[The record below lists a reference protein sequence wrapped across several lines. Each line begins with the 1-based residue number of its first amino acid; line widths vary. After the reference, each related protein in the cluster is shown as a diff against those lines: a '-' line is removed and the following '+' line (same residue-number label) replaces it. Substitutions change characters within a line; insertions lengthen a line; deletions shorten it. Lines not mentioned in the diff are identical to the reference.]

1 MFKRLRISRGF
12 SNPFQLLQEA
22 GWVANTSPT
31 YYRLERDG
39 PQQRTTLGSLRK
51 IFQTLNLKAPLTYSE
66 KLQIF
71 DDLLLEMR
79 DEQIPTSAMEAEMSA
94 NTRGHC
100 GPGDP
105 PQP

>member
-51 IFQTLNLKAPLTYSE
+51 IFQTLNLKAPLTDSE

-71 DDLLLEMR
+71 DSLILEVR
-79 DEQIPTSAMEAEMSA
+79 DEQIHREAMETEVS
-94 NTRGHC
+94 THHGVHSVSR
-100 GPGDP
+100 DP
-105 PQP
+105 S